1 MTYDKSNSE
10 SDGYRGFGGSRG
22 RGGWQGSRGSQ
33 WRGGETF
40 AWARQ
45 PGFHPLKA
53 VAVVAGFALF
63 PPLGVFTL
71 GYFLWNGRPHAGWHF
86 GTAYAGGPDMK
97 RGCGGRGMR
106 GRFTGNRAFD
116 EHQMEQINKLR
127 EERHA
132 FQEHRSE
139 QSRKRDQE
147 AYEAF
152 RTAQAEK
159 PARDE
164 PSAKN

>member
-1 MTYDKSNSE
+1 MAYDKTNTE
-10 SDGYRGFGGSRG
+10 FDGNRGFGGPHAHGWSRG
-22 RGGWQGSRGSQ
+22 PH
-33 WRGGETF
+33 ETGDRLS
-40 AWARQ
+40 WANK

-53 VAVVAGFALF
+53 VAVVAGFGLF
-63 PPLGVFTL
+63 PPLGILAL
-71 GYFLWNGRPHAGWHF
+71 GYFLWNSRRHAWGQ
-86 GTAYAGGPDMK
+86 GGPAYASGLGMMG
-97 RGCGGRGMR
+97 RCGGRGMR

-132 FQEHRSE
+132 FQEHRNF

-147 AYEAF
+147 AYDAF
-152 RTAQAEK
+152 RATQAEK
-159 PARDE
+159 PAGDE

>member
-22 RGGWQGSRGSQ
+22 HGWSRGPQEGSDPL
-33 WRGGETF
+33 G
-40 AWARQ
+40 WAKR

-63 PPLGVFTL
+63 QPLGVLTL
-71 GYFLWNGRPHAGWHF
+71 GYFLWNSRRDAWGQ
-86 GTAYAGGPDMK
+86 GGPAFASGPGMK
-97 RGCGGRGMR
+97 RSCGGRGIR
-106 GRFTGNRAFD
+106 GPFTGNQAFD
-116 EHQMEQINKLR
+116 EHQMEQVNKLR

-132 FQEHRSE
+132 FQEHRTE

-152 RTAQAEK
+152 RKAQADQ
-159 PARDE
+159 PAGDE

>member
-10 SDGYRGFGGSRG
+10 SDGYRGFRGSREG
-22 RGGWQGSRGSQ
+22 FSGPRGPQWGGDLLGW
-33 WRGGETF
+33 
-40 AWARQ
+40 AKQ

-63 PPLGVFTL
+63 LPLGVLTL
-71 GYFLWNGRPHAGWHF
+71 GYFLWNGRHHAWGH
-86 GTAYAGGPDMK
+86 GGAAYAGGLGMK

-106 GRFTGNRAFD
+106 GRFTGNQAFD
-116 EHQMEQINKLR
+116 EHQMKQVTKLR
-127 EERHA
+127 EERQA
-132 FQEHRSE
+132 FQEHRTE

-152 RTAQAEK
+152 RTAQADK
-159 PARDE
+159 PAGDE
-164 PSAKN
+164 PADKN